1 MLDIDRTIR
10 ELTRLTSANI
20 TLSIDD
26 FGTGYSSLQ
35 YLDAL
40 PVSIIKVDQSFVKS
54 LSKTSGS
61 SHIVKA
67 AIDMAHNLGM
77 QVVAEGVETKAA
89 YDLLANYGCDI
100 AQGYFIARPLTAADF
115 THWHESRSGYFRPD

>member
-1 MLDIDRTIR
+1 
-10 ELTRLTSANI
+10 
-20 TLSIDD
+20 
-26 FGTGYSSLQ
+26 
-35 YLDAL
+35 
-40 PVSIIKVDQSFVKS
+40 
-54 LSKTSGS
+54 
-61 SHIVKA
+61 
-67 AIDMAHNLGM
+67 MAHNLGM